1 MLAFVICEALEG
13 RAWQVEARFFV
24 RSGRDLRALLT
35 AVGVGDRGHL
45 PDVSVTVRG
54 DLLMEDRKVSGRT
67 FLAAAELAGL
77 AEQAPPEDQPRLR
90 AWHAFT
96 QKLEDSGKPTRLIVW
111 FVG

>member
-13 RAWQVEARFFV
+13 RTWQVEARFFV

-35 AVGVGDRGHL
+35 AAGVGDRGHL

-67 FLAAAELAGL
+67 FLAAAELEALAG
-77 AEQAPPEDQPRLR
+77 QASPEDQPRMR
-90 AWHAFT
+90 AWHAFVRT
-96 QKLEDSGKPTRLIVW
+96 LEAGSRPTRLIVW